1 MRPNAFILSATV
13 IALTAPSAL
22 AEPPGLYPFS
32 EVQMRRILALG
43 PWPPPRATDPS
54 NRVSGNAAAIAFG
67 EALFRTP
74 SLSRTGTIA
83 CATCHQ
89 PARAF
94 TDGLPRAS
102 GVALADRNTT
112 SLANVAT
119 QRWFGWDGAADNLW
133 AQSLRPILD
142 RREMNSDFTH
152 VAAAI
157 RADDGLRAR
166 YRAAFGAAPS
176 ASDEAVAVDIAKALA
191 AFQETLVTGRTPF
204 DDFRDALARGDRIA
218 AARYPLSAQRGLAIF
233 VGAGNCSVCHGGPRL
248 SNGEFHDIGIP
259 FFVEP
264 GRVDPGRH
272 EGIRKLQASRYNLL
286 GPFNDDPARATATST
301 RFVALDHRNYG
312 EFKVPSLRNVART
325 APYMHN
331 GSVAT
336 LREVVRHYS
345 QLDEERLHADGERI
359 LKPLG
364 LAQHDAEDLV
374 AFLESLS
381 DGEPLRPP
389 SRQCASPTRHLAC
402 VGFIRH
408 QNGGHAGRDAATRT
422 ASSGCPER
430 GPYRS
435 TGHCSGQLQ
444 SAESSSQ
451 R

>member
-1 MRPNAFILSATV
+1 MRLRAFILFTTASALV
-13 IALTAPSAL
+13 ALSAL
-22 AEPPGLYPFS
+22 AQPPALYPYS
-32 EVQMRRILALG
+32 DAQMRRILTLG
-43 PWPPPRATDPS
+43 PWPPARATDPS
-54 NRVSGNAAAIAFG
+54 NRVSGNAVAIAFG
-67 EALFRTP
+67 EVLFRTP

-94 TDGLPRAS
+94 TDGLPRAR

-119 QRWFGWDGAADNLW
+119 QRWYGWDGAADNLW

-157 RADDGLRAR
+157 RADDDLRAH
-166 YRAAFGAAPS
+166 YRAAFGAAPP
-176 ASDEAVAVDIAKALA
+176 ANDEGVAVDVAKALA

-204 DDFRDALARGDRIA
+204 DDFRDALARGDRAA
-218 AARYPLSAQRGLAIF
+218 AARYPMAAQRGLAIF
-233 VGAGNCSVCHGGPRL
+233 VGSGNCSVCHGGQRF
-248 SNGEFHDIGIP
+248 SNGEFHDTGIP

-286 GPFNDDPARATATST
+286 GPFNDDSARGTATST

-325 APYMHN
+325 APYMHD

-336 LREVVRHYS
+336 LRDVVRHYS
-345 QLDEERLHADGERI
+345 QLDEDRLHSDGERI

-364 LAQHDAEDLV
+364 LAKYDIDDLV

-381 DGEPLRPP
+381 DGEPLAISPA
-389 SRQCASPTRHLAC
+389 ASH
-402 VGFIRH
+402 
-408 QNGGHAGRDAATRT
+408 
-422 ASSGCPER
+422 
-430 GPYRS
+430 
-435 TGHCSGQLQ
+435 
-444 SAESSSQ
+444 
-451 R
+451 